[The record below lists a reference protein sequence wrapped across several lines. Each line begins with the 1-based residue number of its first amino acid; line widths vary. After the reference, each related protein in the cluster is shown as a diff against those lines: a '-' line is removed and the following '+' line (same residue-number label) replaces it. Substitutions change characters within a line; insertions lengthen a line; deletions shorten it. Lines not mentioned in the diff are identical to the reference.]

1 MRDRFRRMP
10 SWHNFGLR
18 LFIFIEMKQ
27 EAGWRQKSR
36 YDVAA
41 K

>member
-18 LFIFIEMKQ
+18 LFIEMKQ